1 MARYDIYPSF
11 VGKGFLLDVQTDL
24 LDGLATRTVVPLRP
38 VYSDTKLIKRLNP
51 IFTIDGERFALFT
64 HLIVSVPAT
73 QLREPK
79 TNAMN
84 RHDDI
89 RAALDMLFL
98 GF

>member
-11 VGKGFLLDVQTDL
+11 ANRGYLLDVQTDL
-24 LDGLATRTVVPLRP
+24 LEGLNTRTVVPLRP
-38 VYSDTKLIKRLNP
+38 VSANTKRVKRLNP
-51 IFTIDGERFALFT
+51 IFVIEGSRYAMFT
-64 HLIVSVPAT
+64 HLIVSIPRSG
-73 QLREPK
+73 LGEPK
-79 TNAMN
+79 LNVLE

>member
-11 VGKGFLLDVQTDL
+11 TGRGFLLDVQTDL
-24 LDGLATRTVVPLRP
+24 LDGLTTRTVIPLRP
-38 VYSDTKLIKRLNP
+38 IYADTKLIKRLNP
-51 IFTIDGERFALFT
+51 IFVIDGKQFALFT
-64 HLIVSVPAT
+64 HLIVSVPAD

-84 RHDDI
+84 RHDDV